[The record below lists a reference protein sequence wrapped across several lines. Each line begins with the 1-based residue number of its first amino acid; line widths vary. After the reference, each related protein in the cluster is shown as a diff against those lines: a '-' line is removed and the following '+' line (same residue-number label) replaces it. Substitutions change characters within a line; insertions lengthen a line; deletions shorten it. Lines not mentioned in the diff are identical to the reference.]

1 MRKNLPPMQE
11 SRIRSLG
18 WKIPWRREWQ
28 PTPVFW
34 PGEFHGQ
41 RSLPGYS
48 LWGCKESDKTEGFH
62 VPKPACSSFYLLQMV
77 RWNLPHK
84 PVIQQYPLEFCFV
97 FSHWGL
103 LKDSCRSGKT
113 PYGLS
118 LEPELISLKELTP
131 GQPQAPEKQFQ
142 PIHDC
147 IIGTDGVRGQS
158 KPVSAHM
165 PFSEHKEV
173 PSSAPSESR
182 DDVSMGHKL
191 PGPPTSSPLP
201 RPHC

>member
-1 MRKNLPPMQE
+1 MQE
-11 SRIRSLG
+11 SRVRSLG
-18 WKIPWRREWQ
+18 WEDPLEKGMATYSSILAWRIPWAEEPSR
-28 PTPVFW
+28 
-34 PGEFHGQ
+34 
-41 RSLPGYS
+41 LYS
-48 LWGCKESDKTEGFH
+48 LWGCKELDKTEGFH

-84 PVIQQYPLEFCFV
+84 PVAQQYPLECCFV
-97 FSHWGL
+97 FSHGSF
-103 LKDSCRSGKT
+103 LKDSGRSGKT

-131 GQPQAPEKQFQ
+131 GQPQAPAKQFQ
-142 PIHDC
+142 PTHDC
-147 IIGTDGVRGQS
+147 IIGTDGVQGQS

-173 PSSAPSESR
+173 PYSAPNKSR

-191 PGPPTSSPLP
+191 PRPPTSSPLP
-201 RPHC
+201 CPHC

>member
-1 MRKNLPPMQE
+1 M
-11 SRIRSLG
+11 
-18 WKIPWRREWQ
+18 
-28 PTPVFW
+28 
-34 PGEFHGQ
+34 
-41 RSLPGYS
+41 
-48 LWGCKESDKTEGFH
+48 
-62 VPKPACSSFYLLQMV
+62 CSSDLGG
-77 RWNLPHK
+77 R
-84 PVIQQYPLEFCFV
+84 
-97 FSHWGL
+97 
-103 LKDSCRSGKT
+103 KDSCRSGKT

-147 IIGTDGVRGQS
+147 IIGTDGVQEHS
-158 KPVSAHM
+158 KPVSAHV

-173 PSSAPSESR
+173 PSSAPNESR

-191 PGPPTSSPLP
+191 PRPPTSSLLP